1 MRAAT
6 FIGLLLFTMSGCP
19 SDDGGGNETGTNTDG
34 TSTGTPST
42 SSPSTT
48 ASTSSPSTTDEPT
61 SSSSES
67 GSSGE
72 PTTTG
77 DTDTDTASSSSTG
90 GGEFIVTSPQFEQDG
105 LIPSEHHAGGDNT
118 MPQLDWTGAPADAMS
133 FGVFFR
139 DLDFM
144 MGFEHSAIWNISAD
158 ATGTPFDPEHVAMPP
173 DPAGSV
179 QCRNWMG
186 DFGYGGPG
194 SGSPGVPGNTYEFEV
209 YALDVADLS
218 AEIDE
223 NSSLEE
229 VEAALEAHAIE
240 STSISGQ
247 TAGPPEK

>member
-1 MRAAT
+1 MT
-6 FIGLLLFTMSGCP
+6 GCP

-77 DTDTDTASSSSTG
+77 NTDTDTDSASSSSTG
-90 GGEFIVTSPQFEQDG
+90 AAVFAVTSPEFEQDG
-105 LIPSEHHAGGDNT
+105 IIPSAHHILGDNS
-118 MPQLDWTGAPADAMS
+118 MPQLDWVGAPAGTMS
-133 FGVFFR
+133 FAVFFR
-139 DLDFM
+139 DLTISFP
-144 MGFEHSAIWNISAD
+144 HSAIWNISAD
-158 ATGTPFDPEHVAMPP
+158 ATGTPFDPEHVPMPR

-179 QCRNWMG
+179 QCRNWAA
-186 DFGYGGPG
+186 DNDDLAHIPDYGYGGPG
-194 SGSPGVPGNTYEFEV
+194 SNSNTYEFEV

-218 AEIDE
+218 GEIDQD
-223 NSSLEE
+223 SSIQE
-229 VEAALEAHAIE
+229 VEAAFEAHVIE
-240 STSISGQ
+240 SVTISGQ
-247 TAGPPEK
+247 TEGAP

>member
-1 MRAAT
+1 MT
-6 FIGLLLFTMSGCP
+6 GCP

-48 ASTSSPSTTDEPT
+48 ASTSSPSTTDDPT

-67 GSSGE
+67 GSSTE

-77 DTDTDTASSSSTG
+77 NTDTDTDATSSGSSSSG

-105 LIPSEHHAGGDNT
+105 IIPSEHHSEGDNT
-118 MPQLDWTGAPADAMS
+118 MPQLDWTGAPGNAQS
-133 FGVFFR
+133 FAVLFR

-144 MGFEHSAIWNISAD
+144 MGFRHSAIWNISAD
-158 ATGTPFDPEHVAMPP
+158 AMGTPFDPEHVAMPP

-179 QCRNWMG
+179 QCRNWFG
-186 DFGYGGPG
+186 EFGYGGPG
-194 SGSPGVPGNTYEFEV
+194 SESNTYEFEV
-209 YALDVADLS
+209 YALDVPDLS

-223 NSSLEE
+223 NSTLIE
-229 VEAALEAHAIE
+229 VEAAFDAHVIE
-240 STSISGQ
+240 SATISGQ
-247 TAGPPEK
+247 TEGPP